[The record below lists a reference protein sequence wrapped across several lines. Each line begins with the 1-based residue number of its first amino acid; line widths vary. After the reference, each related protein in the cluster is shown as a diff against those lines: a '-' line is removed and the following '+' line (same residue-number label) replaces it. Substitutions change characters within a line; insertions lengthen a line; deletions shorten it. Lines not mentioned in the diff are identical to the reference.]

1 MRQICKQTH
10 HHKVKTETFEPDKRV
25 KHLCIIQ
32 PSTLAKSFA
41 DAPLEPLV
49 RSLLAFSFHPTF
61 SLETST
67 SPRQRERERERE
79 KRERRERGRER
90 ERERKVRATREEEE
104 GEEEEAVSGIIT
116 SKRGEGGKGRQATP
130 LDGLLL
136 ITSYPTKQT

>member
-1 MRQICKQTH
+1 MH
-10 HHKVKTETFEPDKRV
+10 HSSR
-25 KHLCIIQ
+25 
-32 PSTLAKSFA
+32 SFA
-41 DAPLEPLV
+41 
-49 RSLLAFSFHPTF
+49 RF
-61 SLETST
+61 SLFLSIRRFLWKRALL
-67 SPRQRERERERE
+67 PGRERE
-79 KRERRERGRER
+79 RERGRER

>member
-1 MRQICKQTH
+1 MH
-10 HHKVKTETFEPDKRV
+10 HSSR
-25 KHLCIIQ
+25 
-32 PSTLAKSFA
+32 SFA
-41 DAPLEPLV
+41 
-49 RSLLAFSFHPTF
+49 RF
-61 SLETST
+61 SLFLSIRRFLWKRALL
-67 SPRQRERERERE
+67 PGRERERERE

>member
-1 MRQICKQTH
+1 MH
-10 HHKVKTETFEPDKRV
+10 HSSR
-25 KHLCIIQ
+25 
-32 PSTLAKSFA
+32 SFA
-41 DAPLEPLV
+41 
-49 RSLLAFSFHPTF
+49 RF
-61 SLETST
+61 SLFLSIRRFLWKRALL
-67 SPRQRERERERE
+67 PGRERERER
-79 KRERRERGRER
+79 REREEREGER